1 MKTKIYYLYKIL
13 FIKKDLNKNISKLNI
28 NMISIFCYFTNLSK
42 KDKDEIMKKRIQ
54 ILPEYKKLKY
64 SMRKIN

>member
-28 NMISIFCYFTNLSK
+28 NMISIFCCFTNLSK
-42 KDKDEIMKKRIQ
+42 KDKD
-54 ILPEYKKLKY
+54 
-64 SMRKIN
+64 

>member
-28 NMISIFCYFTNLSK
+28 NMISIFCCFTNLSK